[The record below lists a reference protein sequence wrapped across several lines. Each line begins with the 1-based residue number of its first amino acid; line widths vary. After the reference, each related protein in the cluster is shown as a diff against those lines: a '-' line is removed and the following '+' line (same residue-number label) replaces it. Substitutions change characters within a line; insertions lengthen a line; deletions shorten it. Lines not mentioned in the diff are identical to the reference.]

1 MRRAFK
7 ISHRIAIDSCWLGV
21 SISGIITFLPPRR
34 NDVVVI
40 HGCAFRRA
48 VTKISSF
55 VKLAS
60 RYKLFFSV
68 NVNVVRLWTLQET
81 EVFPSSSK
89 YCSIFFLSSS
99 KLASKILVAAPF
111 FFHRVLNV

>member
-1 MRRAFK
+1 M
-7 ISHRIAIDSCWLGV
+7 

-68 NVNVVRLWTLQET
+68 NVKVVRLWALQET

-99 KLASKILVAAPF
+99 KLASKIFVAAPF
-111 FFHRVLNV
+111 FPSSIKRLIKRDTMELYGRPFHG